1 MSLFL
6 TLLFSYQY
14 SISHQSHTIGTT
26 CAVFSWMTGL
36 ILLVT
41 WTWWQSQLAFYR
53 SLIVYTPHRC
63 HKLSAVLVE
72 GGGGGGW
79 GVGGGLNLQ
88 PNFQKGGLDR
98 TSVFRGGLLGK
109 RGVTFFRGGWNSC
122 RFKGGLFLRGRGWY
136 LNAYYVPPVKFC
148 QANSDFSVLVS
159 LLFGLFLVYICM

>member
-14 SISHQSHTIGTT
+14 SISHKSHTIGTT

-72 GGGGGGW
+72 GGGGGG
-79 GVGGGLNLQ
+79 GGGGGLNLQ

-98 TSVFRGGLLGK
+98 TSVFRE
-109 RGVTFFRGGWNSC
+109 GW
-122 RFKGGLFLRGRGWY
+122 LFLGVVEILADLRGDCFWEGG
-136 LNAYYVPPVKFC
+136 VDT
-148 QANSDFSVLVS
+148 SMHTMS
-159 LLFGLFLVYICM
+159 LL